1 MAESWLRPSK
11 GRPIVR
17 TLPDIARWRSNV
29 SVVNPNPATNA
40 APDEETPDRERARAI
55 RARQRALGRELR
67 RLYDNV
73 VQEPVPGEFL
83 ELLQKIDSGD
93 GPVKKAS

>member
-11 GRPIVR
+11 GQPIVR

-29 SVVNPNPATNA
+29 SVVNPNPATKA

-55 RARQRALGRELR
+55 RARQRALGRALR

-73 VQEPVPGEFL
+73 GQEPVPGEFL
-83 ELLQKIDSGD
+83 ELLKKIDGGD
-93 GPVKKAS
+93 GPGKKAS